1 MFRCFYRCF
10 YMKSDKSMKSLNS
23 CELLT
28 LESLTVSHS
37 CSKPGFGPRAV
48 LLVVGSMPPQWTWL
62 SPQGQHL
69 RAKTSVKN
77 VDTNDKLPGTFR
89 LNENEWNWHIPSFQV
104 HVPPILVSSWWQLH
118 SFALH
123 CPSPPSFLKMVRVQK
138 TKKIEQPAVV
148 TALLQ
153 DNHSWSHRVT
163 PITSL
168 KLCHRWSSQS
178 FTIIHNHS
186 QSNIIQHYP
195 TFAENRQMSHSQKA
209 IKKPVDS
216 RSLGLLC
223 RWIQAQRRC
232 ARIGCPRNPCE
243 VGRISWIL
251 CNKMVV

>member
-1 MFRCFYRCF
+1 
-10 YMKSDKSMKSLNS
+10 MKSLNS

-138 TKKIEQPAVV
+138 IKKIEQPAVV

-186 QSNIIQHYP
+186 QSFTIQHYP
-195 TFAENRQMSHSQKA
+195 TLSNIRRKQTDESFSKSHQKA
-209 IKKPVDS
+209 GGFPVPRAALPMDPSAKTVRKNRMSEESLRS
-216 RSLGLLC
+216 RSNLMDFVQQNGGLM
-223 RWIQAQRRC
+223 
-232 ARIGCPRNPCE
+232 
-243 VGRISWIL
+243 VK
-251 CNKMVV
+251 KMVI